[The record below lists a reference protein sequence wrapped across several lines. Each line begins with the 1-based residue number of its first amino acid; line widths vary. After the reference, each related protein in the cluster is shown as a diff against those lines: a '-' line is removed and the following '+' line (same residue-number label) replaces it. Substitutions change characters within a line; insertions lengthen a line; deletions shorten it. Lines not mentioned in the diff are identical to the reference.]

1 LNSALVLGEAGFPD
15 QAMMQVLTALDFIGL
30 LPPTDERERLA
41 RAGFQNLAT
50 YLVEAGRAREALWV
64 VRSCRDRLLLGGE
77 VFRLRLDWLMAD
89 IFGALGEIASAVAT
103 YEAIRNGFIALGL
116 SHDVA
121 LVTLDLARLL
131 LKTQALRAREEALSV
146 WPIFDALGI
155 DRDAREA
162 KLLAEVVETAAE
174 GPLLELLAAL
184 RSGVLAR
191 RRL

>member
-1 LNSALVLGEAGFPD
+1 
-15 QAMMQVLTALDFIGL
+15 
-30 LPPTDERERLA
+30 
-41 RAGFQNLAT
+41 
-50 YLVEAGRAREALWV
+50 
-64 VRSCRDRLLLGGE
+64 
-77 VFRLRLDWLMAD
+77 
-89 IFGALGEIASAVAT
+89 
-103 YEAIRNGFIALGL
+103 
-116 SHDVA
+116 

-174 GPLLELLAAL
+174 APLLELLAAL